1 MKLIS
6 YFCCLTADD
15 HDDDGEDLFG
25 PRVGGD
31 VAEADGG
38 ERGAGVVEG
47 RHVGL
52 GVRHAA
58 AVRQGHPLRQEVQP
72 A

>member
-1 MKLIS
+1 MMHNICFTS
-6 YFCCLTADD
+6 DD
-15 HDDDGEDLFG
+15 HDDDGEDLFR
-25 PRVGGD
+25 PRVGGH

-47 RHVGL
+47 GDVGV
-52 GVRHAA
+52 GVRHAP
-58 AVRQGHPLRQEVQP
+58 AVRQGHALRQKVQP